1 MTTPRGSSPPFGQL
15 DFVYM
20 PSRDVAADLEQL
32 AEGLAA
38 EPVFAIEAFG
48 SRVAM
53 IALAD
58 GPPSLLLADHLEG
71 ERPVLVYRVPDLAEA
86 MAGLESRGVD
96 PGPQF
101 GIPHGPCCSVTM
113 PGGHRIALY
122 ERTRPEADERFAGR
136 RDF

>member
-1 MTTPRGSSPPFGQL
+1 LTTRRGSSPPFGQL

-32 AEGLAA
+32 TEQVGA

-53 IALAD
+53 VALAA

-71 ERPVLVYRVPDLAEA
+71 ERPVFVYRVADLAAA
-86 MAGLESRGVD
+86 MADLESRGMD
-96 PGPQF
+96 PGPEF
-101 GIPHGPCCSVTM
+101 GIPHGPCCSFRT